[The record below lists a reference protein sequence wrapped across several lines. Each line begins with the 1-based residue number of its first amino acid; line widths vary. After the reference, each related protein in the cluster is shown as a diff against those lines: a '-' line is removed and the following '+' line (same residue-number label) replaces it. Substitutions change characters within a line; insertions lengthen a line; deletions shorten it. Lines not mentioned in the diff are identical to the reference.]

1 MCIKAKGWTF
11 SLLTESIDKKN
22 QQEKLYN
29 KMWTKCKNN
38 YSKVISL
45 E

>member
-1 MCIKAKGWTF
+1 MCIKTKGWTF
-11 SLLTESIDKKN
+11 SLLTEPIDKKN

-29 KMWTKCKNN
+29 KMWTQCKIKHL
-38 YSKVISL
+38 KVISL